1 MTAAIQSLDRTRLV
15 DFSQL
20 SHREYSAE
28 KGVAA
33 LLLMPSNLE
42 ITQAGDRLRE
52 ESVSPTE
59 TVLDLAPPVV
69 DAPARLDETG
79 VELKRGAFLNTIAML
94 ASNFRG
100 IFTFLVARL
109 LGPAALGIFSVAWS
123 TTDIISKIG
132 VLGLDNAITTFMARS
147 EAVGNRAQSRALF
160 RFAVVLGVAQSIV
173 TAAVVIVAL
182 RFFNNR
188 LHVQSQMVSAL
199 ALVLCAMPGLALYR
213 ISTAVSRGMK
223 VMQHDIYSRG
233 MTEPIATT
241 LAFLLALAVGFK
253 ESSPEVAAIVGTAA
267 SGLIALTLAST
278 LFRHVPAHTDDVSPL
293 GEARSL
299 IAYASTISV
308 YQLINA
314 FISRLDL
321 LMLGYFVGRAPG
333 VTLATVG
340 VYSAVIGTANGL
352 RKVNQAFNPIFAPVV
367 AGMTATGNHHIAAA
381 TYARLAQWMLWIL
394 LPLVA
399 VMSRAGSRILLIY
412 GPAFWQ
418 GGVWLGI
425 VALASAI
432 NAFVAL
438 GETVIMVQRPHL
450 NLLHSS
456 ITCAVAAG
464 GLLWSIPRFGV
475 MGAAVGILLPYIV
488 QGILR
493 YTTLRWVF
501 HWKDSWSDIRPP
513 LIAAGIAIVPALV
526 CRMFMS
532 GIAGQVTSAAAFL
545 VVFGVQWL
553 RHHIHRKDGPD
564 RKSTRLN

>member
-1 MTAAIQSLDRTRLV
+1 MTHKTEIAQASDSL
-15 DFSQL
+15 
-20 SHREYSAE
+20 H
-28 KGVAA
+28 G
-33 LLLMPSNLE
+33 
-42 ITQAGDRLRE
+42 

-59 TVLDLAPPVV
+59 ALLDVPPPAS
-69 DAPARLDETG
+69 DAPARVDETG

-100 IFTFLVARL
+100 IFTFLVARM

-132 VLGLDNAITTFMARS
+132 VLGLDSAITTFIARS
-147 EAVGNRAQSRALF
+147 EAVGNRARSRVLF
-160 RFAVVLGVAQSIV
+160 RIAVVLGVAQSII
-173 TAAVVIVAL
+173 TAGIVIVGL

-188 LHVQSQMVSAL
+188 LHIQPQMASAL
-199 ALVLCAMPGLALYR
+199 ALALCAMPGLALYR
-213 ISTAVSRGMK
+213 ISTAISRGMK
-223 VMQHDIYSRG
+223 VMQHNIYSRG

-267 SGLIALTLAST
+267 SLLIALALSSK
-278 LFRHVPAHTDDVSPL
+278 LFRHIPTHTDVVSPL
-293 GEARSL
+293 AEARSL
-299 IAYASTISV
+299 IAYGAPISI

-314 FISRLDL
+314 FIARLDL

-340 VYSAVIGTANGL
+340 IYSAVIGTANGL
-352 RKVNQAFNPIFAPVV
+352 RKVNQTFNPIFAPVV
-367 AGMTATGNHHIAAA
+367 AGMTATGDHDVAAA
-381 TYARLAQWMLWIL
+381 TYARLAQWMLGIL

-399 VMSRAGSRILLIY
+399 VLALAGRTILLIY
-412 GPAFWQ
+412 GPAFQQ

-432 NAFVAL
+432 NAFVSL

-456 ITCAVAAG
+456 INCAVAAG
-464 GLLWSIPRFGV
+464 RLVWLIPRFGA

-493 YTTLRWVF
+493 YATLRWVF

-513 LIAAGIAIVPALV
+513 LIAAGIAFVPALI
-526 CRMFMS
+526 CRAFLG
-532 GIAGQVTSAAAFL
+532 GIAGQVISASAFL
-545 VVFGVQWL
+545 AVFGVHWW
-553 RHHIHRKDGPD
+553 RHHTHRKDERP
-564 RKSTRLN
+564 

>member
-1 MTAAIQSLDRTRLV
+1 MMSNI
-15 DFSQL
+15 
-20 SHREYSAE
+20 EIAE
-28 KGVAA
+28 A
-33 LLLMPSNLE
+33 S
-42 ITQAGDRLRE
+42 DRLRDQL
-52 ESVSPTE
+52 VRT
-59 TVLDLAPPVV
+59 TDATLDVPPPAV
-69 DAPARLDETG
+69 DAPARVDETG

-132 VLGLDNAITTFMARS
+132 VLGLDNAITTFIARS
-147 EAVGNRAQSRALF
+147 EAVGNRARSRTLF
-160 RFAVVLGVAQSIV
+160 RIAVVLGVAQSII
-173 TAAVVIVAL
+173 TAGIVIVGL

-188 LHVQSQMVSAL
+188 LHVQPQMVSAL

-213 ISTAVSRGMK
+213 ISTAISRGMK

-267 SGLIALTLAST
+267 SALVALGLASK
-278 LFRHVPAHTDDVSPL
+278 LFRHIPAHTDVVSPL

-299 IAYASTISV
+299 IAYAAPISI

-314 FISRLDL
+314 FIARLDL
-321 LMLGYFVGRAPG
+321 IMLGYFVGRAPG
-333 VTLATVG
+333 VTLVTVG
-340 VYSAVIGTANGL
+340 IYSAVIGNANRL

-367 AGMTATGNHHIAAA
+367 AGMTATGDHDVAAA

-399 VMSRAGSRILLIY
+399 VLSLAGGTILLIY
-412 GPAFWQ
+412 GPTFRQ
-418 GGVWLGI
+418 GGAWLGI

-432 NAFVAL
+432 NAFVYL
-438 GETVIMVQRPHL
+438 GETVIMVQRPQL
-450 NLLHSS
+450 NLLHSL
-456 ITCAVAAG
+456 ITCAVAFA
-464 GLLWSIPRFGV
+464 GLLWLIPRFGAF
-475 MGAAVGILLPYIV
+475 GAAVGILLPYIV
-488 QGILR
+488 QGTLR
-493 YTTLRWVF
+493 YATLRWVF

-513 LIAAGIAIVPALV
+513 LIAAAIALV
-526 CRMFMS
+526 PTLICRLFLG
-532 GIAGQVTSAAAFL
+532 GITGQVTSGAAFL
-545 VVFGVQWL
+545 AVFGAQWW
-553 RHHIHRKDGPD
+553 RHHIHRKDERP
-564 RKSTRLN
+564 

>member
-1 MTAAIQSLDRTRLV
+1 
-15 DFSQL
+15 
-20 SHREYSAE
+20 
-28 KGVAA
+28 
-33 LLLMPSNLE
+33 
-42 ITQAGDRLRE
+42 
-52 ESVSPTE
+52 VSTTE
-59 TVLDLAPPVV
+59 GTLNVPPLAV
-69 DAPARLDETG
+69 DAPARVDETG

-100 IFTFLVARL
+100 IFTFLVARM

-132 VLGLDNAITTFMARS
+132 VLGLDNAITTFIARS
-147 EAVGNRAQSRALF
+147 EAVGNRARSRALF
-160 RFAVVLGVAQSIV
+160 RVAVTLGVAQSV
-173 TAAVVIVAL
+173 ATAAIVIVGL

-188 LHVQSQMVSAL
+188 LHVQPQMVSAL
-199 ALVLCAMPGLALYR
+199 VLVLCAMPGLALYR
-213 ISTAVSRGMK
+213 ISTAISRGMK

-267 SGLIALTLAST
+267 SGLIALALAST
-278 LFRHVPAHTDDVSPL
+278 LFRHIPAHTDVVSPL

-299 IAYASTISV
+299 IAYAAPISI

-314 FISRLDL
+314 FIARLDL

-367 AGMTATGNHHIAAA
+367 AGMTATGDHEIAAA

-399 VMSRAGSRILLIY
+399 VMAFAGGTILLIF
-412 GPAFWQ
+412 GPAFRQ

-425 VALASAI
+425 VAFASAI

-438 GETVIMVQRPHL
+438 GETVIMVQRPRL

-456 ITCAVAAG
+456 ITCAVAAA
-464 GLLWSIPRFGV
+464 GLLWLIPRFGV
-475 MGAAVGILLPYIV
+475 MGAAFGILLPYIV

-493 YTTLRWVF
+493 YATLRWVF
-501 HWKDSWSDIRPP
+501 RWKDSWSDIRLP
-513 LIAAGIAIVPALV
+513 LIAAGIALVPALV
-526 CRMFMS
+526 CRALLD
-532 GIAGQVTSAAAFL
+532 GIIGQVTSAAAFL
-545 VVFGVQWL
+545 AVFGVQWW
-553 RHHIHRKDGPD
+553 RHH
-564 RKSTRLN
+564 TRSKRQHP